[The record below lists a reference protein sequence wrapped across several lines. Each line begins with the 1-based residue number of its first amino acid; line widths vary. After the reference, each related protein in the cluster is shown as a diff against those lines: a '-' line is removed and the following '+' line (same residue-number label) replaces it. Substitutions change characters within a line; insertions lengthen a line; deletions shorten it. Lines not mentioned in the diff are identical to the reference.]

1 MSGRWSSWSL
11 QSGQSGCGGS
21 GSAGQH
27 GTSNYDAWATW
38 TCGHCQTVNWAN
50 YGSQKKRCSTC
61 GIKKSYRDAA
71 LGGHAHGPPQSQQN
85 AVRSQI
91 QSVQAQLANPVLRIP
106 AVACAPPPLDAA
118 LRAASDASP
127 AGPVD
132 RKAILADIKEL
143 EGLAAGIQNPAL
155 MHIKDELN
163 ERISQKKNLLH
174 KTRPVGVQLDG
185 ARDLV
190 SRSQARHKDAH
201 DILAQAQKAAEAA
214 DVELAN
220 ATAALAAVEADLS
233 QADPG
238 SAQPN
243 CIEDMASSLTR
254 VITEM
259 RGGTSVPQHLLSET
273 EQHMHNLMRGVRAIS
288 AATLAAA
295 LAASGPPLE
304 GPTAVAG
311 HAAPAHRESP
321 EHKKIRLV
329 GKGPCIQATDPY
341 AVVGAEPGNGAI
353 GSSPALMMDDSVAV
367 ETGALLAGSHPPCL

>member
-174 KTRPVGVQLDG
+174 KTRPPGVQLDG

-190 SRSQARHKDAH
+190 STYWPKPRRLPK
-201 DILAQAQKAAEAA
+201 
-214 DVELAN
+214 
-220 ATAALAAVEADLS
+220 
-233 QADPG
+233 
-238 SAQPN
+238 QP
-243 CIEDMASSLTR
+243 MSSLP
-254 VITEM
+254 M
-259 RGGTSVPQHLLSET
+259 QQQHLLRSRRIFPKQT
-273 EQHMHNLMRGVRAIS
+273 QAQLS
-288 AATLAAA
+288 
-295 LAASGPPLE
+295 
-304 GPTAVAG
+304 PTASRTWPPRSRVSSQRCVAAPVSPSTSSRRPSSTCTTSCVVSVRFQLQHLLLPWLLQVHRWRARQLLRAMRLLHTGSPRNTRRYGSSARG
-311 HAAPAHRESP
+311 HAFKRPTHT
-321 EHKKIRLV
+321 
-329 GKGPCIQATDPY
+329 QWW
-341 AVVGAEPGNGAI
+341 EP
-353 GSSPALMMDDSVAV
+353 SLEMVR
-367 ETGALLAGSHPPCL
+367 